1 MSCVEGHGKIKVSK
15 MTHWVLAILQIR
27 DDVTQRA
34 LVAKRQVELKD
45 MVIEDEVPNIGY
57 AEFVCVL

>member
-1 MSCVEGHGKIKVSK
+1 

-57 AEFVCVL
+57 AGSACVV

>member
-1 MSCVEGHGKIKVSK
+1 

-57 AEFVCVL
+57 AGFVCVL